1 MKLVAAFSLLAA
13 VEGASFSHLQDAVQ
27 SVLSNEAHSTRQ
39 PNILF
44 VITDDQDLELDS
56 INYTPHITKHIRDR
70 GTFFRNHF
78 VTTALCCPS
87 RVSLWTGRQAHNTN
101 VTDVNPPYGESQ
113 NNNENEL
120 KANCPGGY
128 PKFVERGFN
137 DDFLPVWLQNA
148 GYDTYYT
155 GKMFNSHTIDNY
167 HSPHINGFN
176 GSDFLL
182 DPYTYS
188 YLNSTYQRNH
198 EPPVSHEG
206 EHTIDVITGK
216 ALGFLDDA
224 VDGERPFF
232 LAVSP
237 VAPHSNVDPNA
248 ISSGKV
254 VMSEPIPL
262 ERHQHLFENVTVPR
276 TANFNPEQVSNLLTV
291 RLGGTEPFYSQAG
304 LAGCAIC
311 LSRTNQSSSIMI
323 ISIALAYALCRAWMS
338 WLIRL

>member
-1 MKLVAAFSLLAA
+1 MKLVTAFAGLIAAA
-13 VEGASFSHLQDAVQ
+13 EGAALTNLQNNLQSAVQ
-27 SVLSNEAHSTRQ
+27 TVLKHSESQSRK

-56 INYTPHITKHIRDR
+56 INYTPLISKHIRDE

-101 VTDVNPPYGESQ
+101 VTDVHPPY
-113 NNNENEL
+113 
-120 KANCPGGY
+120 GGY

-155 GKMFNSHTIDNY
+155 GKMFNAHTVENY

-188 YLNSTYQRNH
+188 YLNSTYQRNRD
-198 EPPVSHEG
+198 EPVSHEG
-206 EHTIDVITGK
+206 EHTIDVITRK
-216 ALGFLDDA
+216 ALSFLDDA
-224 VDGERPFF
+224 LDGERPFF

-237 VAPHSNVDPNA
+237 VAPHSNVDPGA
-248 ISSGKV
+248 IASGQIY
-254 VMSEPIPL
+254 MSAPIPL
-262 ERHQHLFENVTVPR
+262 QRHEHLFEDVRVPR
-276 TANFNPEQVSNLLTV
+276 NKNFNPDQV
-291 RLGGTEPFYSQAG
+291 
-304 LAGCAIC
+304 CA
-311 LSRTNQSSSIMI
+311 
-323 ISIALAYALCRAWMS
+323 
-338 WLIRL
+338 